1 MPVVLETTALDG
13 TVSTIAAEVPCARDG
28 AEHARAWETARVQRI
43 LPGVL
48 HWTSIHPR
56 HGIEISSYLLEAER
70 VLIDP
75 MIPAEGLDWFEAD
88 GPPAAVLLTNRHH
101 YRDSGAIAE
110 RYGTPVLVNRLGAHE
125 FTHGE
130 PVTFFAPGDTLPGG
144 VRALEVGGICAD
156 ETALYAPAHRAIAVA
171 DGLVRIPSDAPL
183 GFVPDSLMHD
193 PERTR
198 ARLLDA
204 YQGLLDLDFDHLLLA
219 HGHPIAGGA
228 KEALRRF
235 VAERA
240 SSVDPEA

>member
-1 MPVVLETTALDG
+1 M
-13 TVSTIAAEVPCARDG
+13 
-28 AEHARAWETARVQRI
+28 QRI

-75 MIPAEGLDWFEAD
+75 MVPAEGLEWFEEHGA
-88 GPPAAVLLTNRHH
+88 PQAILLTNRHH
-101 YRDSGAIAE
+101 YRDSGAFAE
-110 RYGTPVLVNRLGAHE
+110 RFGTPVMVNRLGAQE
-125 FTHGE
+125 FTTGE
-130 PVTFFAPGDTLPGG
+130 PVTFFAPGDDLPGD
-144 VRALEVGGICAD
+144 VLALEVGGICAD
-156 ETALYAPAHRAIAVA
+156 ETALLARGHRAIAVA
-171 DGLVRIPSDAPL
+171 DGLVRMPSDAPL

-204 YQGLLDLDFDHLLLA
+204 YQRLLDLDFDHLLLA
-219 HGHPIAGGA
+219 HGHPMVGGA